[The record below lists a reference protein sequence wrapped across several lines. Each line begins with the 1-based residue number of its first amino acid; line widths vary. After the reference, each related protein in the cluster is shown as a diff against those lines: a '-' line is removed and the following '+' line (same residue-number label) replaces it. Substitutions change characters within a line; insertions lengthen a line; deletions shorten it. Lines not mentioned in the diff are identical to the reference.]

1 MGENLHDHLEVTVKP
16 RMTEPLSLWDHATF
30 PNALKVGAGWLITC
44 KGVGTQHGL
53 EAGAFLR
60 IGAGRGLPDTQLHC
74 INMLAFDGA
83 TAEDRGHGFA
93 IDGTQLQPE
102 SRGRLTIGSNDPRDA
117 PLIDPNSLAAGTDR
131 IALRD
136 GLKMLRALCR
146 QPGLARV
153 AGTELLPGPATAS
166 DADLDRLAR
175 RTADSI
181 YHPVGTAK
189 MGRDA
194 LAVVDPATMGV
205 HGISGLSVADA
216 SIMPRIVGGNTSAA
230 PILIGT
236 LGAGKIDAA
245 L

>member
-1 MGENLHDHLEVTVKP
+1 
-16 RMTEPLSLWDHATF
+16 
-30 PNALKVGAGWLITC
+30 
-44 KGVGTQHGL
+44 
-53 EAGAFLR
+53 
-60 IGAGRGLPDTQLHC
+60 
-74 INMLAFDGA
+74 MLAFDGA

-93 IDGTQLQPE
+93 IDVTQPQPE
-102 SRGRLTIGSNDPRDA
+102 SRGRLNIGSNDPREA

-136 GLKMLRALCR
+136 GLRMLRALCR

-153 AGTELLPGPATAS
+153 AGTELLPGPAAAS
-166 DADLDRLAR
+166 DADLDRFAR
-175 RTADSI
+175 RTTDSI
-181 YHPVGTAK
+181 YHPLGTAT

-194 LAVVDPATMGV
+194 LAVVDPATMGG

-216 SIMPRIVGGNTSAA
+216 SVMPRIVGGNTSAA
-230 PILIGT
+230 PILIGA